1 MLRPRMQEI
10 LTVVRIDADA
20 GIDAAE
26 ILMIMRIFVSGF
38 PRI

>member
-1 MLRPRMQEI
+1 MLRARMQEI

-20 GIDAAE
+20 GIDTAE
-26 ILMIMRIFVSGF
+26 ILMIMRIVVSGF